1 MRTFIVAFAGI
12 VCLAESVVFGQSPGG
27 LPRVGSQLPDVS
39 AFDAE
44 GRPFALSEL
53 RGEYS
58 VLVFGCL
65 T

>member
-1 MRTFIVAFAGI
+1 MMSRFAAIGLF
-12 VCLAESVVFGQSPGG
+12 CLCLSTASAQQGGG
-27 LPRVGSQLPDVS
+27 LPRIGSQLPDVS
-39 AFDAE
+39 AFDDK
-44 GRPFALSEL
+44 GRKFSLSEL